1 MRATN
6 VRKSTAVWAKIFQ
19 FVQARKRTLAGKGMP
34 VQWNRQELYKER
46 EGRGVKPNDG
56 N

>member
-6 VRKSTAVWAKIFQ
+6 VRKSAAAWAKILQ
-19 FVQARKRTLAGKGMP
+19 FVQARKRTLAGKGEP
-34 VQWNRQELYKER
+34 IRWKWQELYEER
-46 EGRGVKPNDG
+46 EANWFKPNDG